1 MNRTLVVYLFASA
14 AILGAT
20 ALALLSMGRVPY
32 CECGYISLW
41 TGTVNGPE
49 NSQQLSDWY
58 TASHFIHGILFFGL
72 LFLIHRK
79 TSIGFRFL
87 LAVILEAGWEILEN
101 SSIII
106 DRYRE
111 ATLAVG
117 YRGDSVLNSVS
128 DILCMTIGFVFA
140 RYMPIWVSVAI
151 VIFLELFVGY
161 MIRDNLALNIIM
173 LIYPLDS
180 ILIWQGST

>member
-1 MNRTLVVYLFASA
+1 MTIRTYILFSFG
-14 AILGAT
+14 ILALTGAT
-20 ALALLSMGRVPY
+20 LLGMGRVPY
-32 CECGYISLW
+32 CECGFVSLW

-49 NSQQLSDWY
+49 NSQQLADWY

-72 LFLIHRK
+72 LLLVFRK
-79 TSIGFRFL
+79 TSIGFRFM
-87 LAVILEAGWEILEN
+87 LATIIEAGWEILEN

-117 YRGDSVLNSVS
+117 YSGDSVINSIS
-128 DILCMTIGFVFA
+128 DILWMMLGFVFA

-151 VIFLELFVGY
+151 VIVLELFVAY
-161 MIRDNLALNIIM
+161 MIRDNLTLNIIM

-180 ILIWQGST
+180 ILLWQGGA